1 MRIKNKTRQL
11 RLDETES
18 DFALRQRML
27 NYGGND
33 MNDGSSSSGFSSEQ
47 DRTRDT
53 NQYID
58 LINILQHNLDIGNI
72 DIGFCP
78 ATITIS
84 LSLLLEQYQY

>member
-18 DFALRQRML
+18 DFALRQRIL

-53 NQYID
+53 NQYI
-58 LINILQHNLDIGNI
+58 LAIYFSNILIL
-72 DIGFCP
+72 
-78 ATITIS
+78 AIS
-84 LSLLLEQYQY
+84 ILVFV